1 MLSIIVLL
9 ASLALL
15 PTAVIAQSTV
25 KCAGNPYSYAPM
37 TEASSTGTFQFPCGE
52 STTLKSNANTIAPG
66 GTCRNMECIA
76 QMCCEAC
83 INCPAP
89 APVVPAICEHKS
101 SFDSTGMYTL
111 PPSTHSYPCS
121 GLVGMSIVKGGFPWY
136 TAQCADFLNPALSY
150 LTSDHMPGFNGC
162 CNDNRNTCVNGDT
175 NQSSVSDSE
184 SGDSN
189 AGGDSNQSSESDS
202 ESGDSNQC
210 AGQSGKDG
218 KEPLTAE
225 CDCGGTHGGS
235 GSCAKGKYCWMGMI
249 CRDTPYP
256 CGDKEQFC
264 GRYNLKGKSYEEQ
277 DKMYKEDFKGGC
289 LDMTTCPD
297 DVKDDERTECERFIA
312 ESNEPGKCYAVCTIG
327 FSKVGHDSLKDQNK
341 CTDDEKKQYDE
352 VTEKNEAAYKASLSS
367 GSAVAPTLAAV
378 TTAAI
383 VVFAALY

>member
-9 ASLALL
+9 ASLAFT

-25 KCAGNPYSYAPM
+25 KCAGNPSPNGGIN
-37 TEASSTGTFQFPCGE
+37 EASSTGTFQFPCGE

-66 GTCRNMECIA
+66 TCSTMECVA

-101 SFDSTGMYTL
+101 SFNSSGMYTIQGNN
-111 PPSTHSYPCS
+111 YPCS
-121 GLVGMSIVKGGFPWY
+121 GLVGMSIVKGGFPWF
-136 TAQCADFLNPALSY
+136 TAQCADFLNPELSY
-150 LTSDHMPGFNGC
+150 LTLDFMPGFNGC
-162 CNDNRNTCVNGDT
+162 CNDYRNTCINSAPAPAPADRCGADAAT
-175 NQSSVSDSE
+175 KALTTACSCGT
-184 SGDSN
+184 SGVV
-189 AGGDSNQSSESDS
+189 
-202 ESGDSNQC
+202 
-210 AGQSGKDG
+210 
-218 KEPLTAE
+218 
-225 CDCGGTHGGS
+225 CGV
-235 GSCAKGKYCWMGMI
+235 GKYCWMGMI

-256 CGDKEQFC
+256 CGDTEQFC

>member
-52 STTLKSNANTIAPG
+52 STY
-66 GTCRNMECIA
+66 A
-76 QMCCEAC
+76 Q
-83 INCPAP
+83 
-89 APVVPAICEHKS
+89 
-101 SFDSTGMYTL
+101 ST
-111 PPSTHSYPCS
+111 
-121 GLVGMSIVKGGFPWY
+121 VK
-136 TAQCADFLNPALSY
+136 
-150 LTSDHMPGFNGC
+150 
-162 CNDNRNTCVNGDT
+162 
-175 NQSSVSDSE
+175 
-184 SGDSN
+184 
-189 AGGDSNQSSESDS
+189 
-202 ESGDSNQC
+202 
-210 AGQSGKDG
+210 
-218 KEPLTAE
+218 
-225 CDCGGTHGGS
+225 CG
-235 GSCAKGKYCWMGMI
+235 
-249 CRDTPYP
+249 
-256 CGDKEQFC
+256 GDKEQFC